1 MIKLSTAEKIIFSF
15 LLFTGAMLIMRIIY
29 ANNLRYVFLMWNLFL
44 AWIPFQFGVMLTSN
58 PAFHKWIKYGLMAG
72 WLLFFPNALY
82 IITDLIHLEHSGD
95 DAPVWFDAVLLFT
108 SSITGLLMAFI
119 SLYQVETFVR
129 KSITAK
135 HVNKIIMASI
145 FLGSFGVYLGRF
157 LRWNSWD
164 ILANPL
170 SLLVEVLVRFTNPVI
185 HYRTWMVTVLLTC
198 LFSLLYYAA
207 KQLPLLLSA
216 EEKQSE

>member
-15 LLFTGAMLIMRIIY
+15 LLFTGALLIMRIMY
-29 ANNLRYVFLMWNLFL
+29 ANNLRYIFLMWNLFL
-44 AWIPFQFGVMLTSN
+44 AWIPFQLGVTITSN
-58 PAFHKWIKYGLMAG
+58 PHYHKWIKYGLAAG

-82 IITDLIHLEHSGD
+82 IITDLIHLEHSGS
-95 DAPVWFDAVLLFT
+95 DAPVWFDALLLFT
-108 SSITGLLMAFI
+108 SSITGLMMAFI
-119 SLYQVETFVR
+119 SLYQVETFIR
-129 KSITAK
+129 KAVTSK
-135 HVNKIIMASI
+135 HADKIIVSSL

-164 ILANPL
+164 ILANPV
-170 SLLVEVLVRFTNPVI
+170 SLLIEVLARFVNPVA

-207 KQLPLLLSA
+207 KRLPQLLSA
-216 EEKQSE
+216 DAGTND